1 MATENNKSTGT
12 RKALSRREQQKRKKT
27 IIAIEVACLILL
39 LVVVFVWSFVG
50 KIDFNPFNKEDAG
63 INSDLTSEGL
73 AYLEG
78 YTNVAFFGIDSRSSG
93 NYSGAQSDTIMVA
106 SINNE
111 TKEVKLISV
120 YRDTYLNTT
129 NDVYGKANSAYA
141 KGGPEAAV
149 QMLNANLDL
158 NITEYVCVDFVAL
171 LEVIDALGGVEIDI
185 THHEAELVNSMLFE
199 LEDIMGE
206 KYDLI
211 WYGGYQTLNGAQAT
225 SYARIRNTE
234 GNDFKRTSRQRIVL
248 EAILNKAKTADMST
262 LVDICKV
269 AFDDISTSLELNEIL
284 DLAKDVKAYTIAAT
298 SGFPFEMTTTNV
310 PGSGDTVVP
319 ISLENNVSMLY
330 AFFFNAEAY
339 VPSETV
345 QFKSDYII
353 EVTGIDADAS
363 AINTDNYND
372 TAGQEGTVFD

>member
-1 MATENNKSTGT
+1 MATENNKSTST
-12 RKALSRREQQKRKKT
+12 RKISSRREQQKRKKT
-27 IIAIEVACLILL
+27 IIAIEVACLVVLL
-39 LVVVFVWSFVG
+39 LGIVVWSFVG
-50 KIDFNPFNKEDAG
+50 KINFNSFDQEDAG

-120 YRDTYLNTT
+120 YRDTYMNTGH
-129 NDVYGKANSAYA
+129 DVYGKANSAYA

-171 LEVIDALGGVEIDI
+171 LEVIDALGGIEIDI

-248 EAILNKAKTADMST
+248 EAILNKAKTADMTT

-284 DLAKDVKAYTIAAT
+284 DLAKDVKAYTIVAT

-330 AFFFNAEAY
+330 TLLFNAEGY

-345 QFKSDYII
+345 QFMSDYII

>member
-1 MATENNKSTGT
+1 MATGNNRSTRAKKT
-12 RKALSRREQQKRKKT
+12 MTKKAQQKRKIT
-27 IIAIEVACLILL
+27 VIAIEVVCLILL
-39 LVVVFVWSFVG
+39 LGVVFVWSYVG
-50 KIDFNPFNKEDAG
+50 KINFNSFNEEEAG
-63 INSDLTSEGL
+63 INNDLTDEGL

-93 NYSGAQSDTIMVA
+93 NYSGAQSDTIMIA

-120 YRDTYLNTT
+120 YRDTYLNTGH
-129 NDVYGKANSAYA
+129 DVYGKANSAYA

-171 LEVIDALGGVEIDI
+171 VEVIDALGGIEIDI
-185 THHEAELVNSMLFE
+185 THREAEIVNSMLFE
-199 LEDIMGE
+199 LEDIMDE

-248 EAILNKAKTADMST
+248 EAMLNKAKTADVST
-262 LVDICKV
+262 LAEICKV

-284 DLAKDVKAYTIAAT
+284 DLAKDVRSYTIAST

-330 AFFFNAEAY
+330 AYFFNAEGY

-345 QFKSDYII
+345 QFMSDYII
-353 EVTGIDADAS
+353 EVTGVTADTS
-363 AINTDNYND
+363 AINTDKYND

>member
-1 MATENNKSTGT
+1 MATENNKST
-12 RKALSRREQQKRKKT
+12 RRISSRREQQKRKKT
-27 IIAIEVACLILL
+27 IIAIEVACLVVLL
-39 LVVVFVWSFVG
+39 LGIVVWSFVG
-50 KIDFNPFNKEDAG
+50 KIDFNPFDKEDAG

-93 NYSGAQSDTIMVA
+93 KYSGAQSDTIMVA

-120 YRDTYLNTT
+120 YRDTYMNTGH
-129 NDVYGKANSAYA
+129 DVYGKANSAYA

-248 EAILNKAKTADMST
+248 EAILNKAKTADMTT

-284 DLAKDVKAYTIAAT
+284 DLAKDVKAYTIVAT

-330 AFFFNAEAY
+330 TFFFNAEGY

-345 QFKSDYII
+345 QFMSDYII
-353 EVTGIDADAS
+353 EVTGIDSDSS
-363 AINTDNYND
+363 AINTDKYND